1 VTVSTTSG
9 FLFGRSSIISEREQ
23 MMYWIV
29 IAILALIALTFFLL
43 YWRGVKARLYLRCFL
58 IQLLLDEETYEFQ
71 KEGLKKLVLNTQAK
85 DAMELGHRVNN
96 SIDRLVSGIGSNT
109 ILASRGL
116 LWKTKKDS

>member
-1 VTVSTTSG
+1 
-9 FLFGRSSIISEREQ
+9 

-96 SIDRLVSGIGSNT
+96 SIDRLARGIGSNT